1 MTAFEAYVKF
11 LALKQHFTSDYDYQ
25 KYCGKVR
32 ADPSKFEVKKDKYLF
47 QKLAKRLD
55 PEMYIVANLIDRDV
69 TWIGDL
75 FGEAAEKAYTDW
87 LKRKESLTYVFK
99 QDIGKLLDEFD
110 KNFVVEDG
118 QHPYLL
124 KLYKRK
130 MICIET
136 LIILDDILDFTKHWN
151 KRINDS
157 VMWPTIYRKC
167 LKYRP
172 FLEYTKGKYRTILKD
187 KFV

>member
-1 MTAFEAYVKF
+1 MTPFEAYVKF
-11 LALKQHFTSDYDYQ
+11 LALKQHFTSDYDYF
-25 KYCGKVR
+25 KYKGKVR

-47 QKLAKRLD
+47 QKLSKHAD

-69 TWIGDL
+69 SWAGDL
-75 FGEAAEKAYTDW
+75 FGELPARAYTEW
-87 LKRKESLTYVFK
+87 LKRKESLAYVFK
-99 QDIGKLLDEFD
+99 SEIGHLNDDFD
-110 KNFVVEDG
+110 SNFVVVEG

-130 MICIET
+130 LICIET
-136 LIILDDILDFTKHWN
+136 LIILDDILGFMKHWN
-151 KRINDS
+151 KQINDP
-157 VMWPTIYRKC
+157 VLWPAIYRKC

-187 KFV
+187 KFL

>member
-1 MTAFEAYVKF
+1 MTAFEAYVMF

-25 KYCGKVR
+25 KYRGKVR

-47 QKLAKRLD
+47 QKLAKRAD

-69 TWIGDL
+69 TWGGDL
-75 FGEAAEKAYTDW
+75 FGELAERAYTDW
-87 LKRKESLTYVFK
+87 LKRKESLSYIFK
-99 QDIGKLLDEFD
+99 QDIGKLNDDFNS
-110 KNFVVEDG
+110 NFVVEEG

-130 MICIET
+130 LICIET
-136 LIILDDILDFTKHWN
+136 LIILDDILGFMKHWN
-151 KRINDS
+151 KQINDS
-157 VMWPTIYRKC
+157 VIWPTIYRKC

-172 FLEYTKGKYRTILKD
+172 FLEYTKGKYRTILKE
-187 KFV
+187 KFL